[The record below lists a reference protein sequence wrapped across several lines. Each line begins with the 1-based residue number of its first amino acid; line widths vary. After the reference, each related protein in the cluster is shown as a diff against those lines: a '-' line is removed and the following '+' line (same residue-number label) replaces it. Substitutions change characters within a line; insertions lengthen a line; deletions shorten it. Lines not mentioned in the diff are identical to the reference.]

1 MMWLVPAFSSTKGN
15 NAMDIQAEKIEK
27 LRKALDNF
35 ERAHARGESDFF
47 DHEKEEKK
55 ANVRRRA
62 LLLLNQRA
70 RSVNELST
78 RLKALEFEEDI
89 INEVIDDL
97 TRSKLLDDE
106 VFATEW
112 VRQRAAR
119 RGKSSRALDRELQEK
134 GVDKQ
139 TRAAALEQIDQADE
153 RDTARAV
160 AVKKARPE
168 TKIPQDRADYDKAL
182 RRVVGAL
189 ARRGFP
195 AGMSMDLAREALD
208 ARIEDLKN

>member
-78 RLKALEFEEDI
+78 RLKAL
-89 INEVIDDL
+89 
-97 TRSKLLDDE
+97 
-106 VFATEW
+106 
-112 VRQRAAR
+112 
-119 RGKSSRALDRELQEK
+119 
-134 GVDKQ
+134 
-139 TRAAALEQIDQADE
+139 
-153 RDTARAV
+153 
-160 AVKKARPE
+160 
-168 TKIPQDRADYDKAL
+168 
-182 RRVVGAL
+182 
-189 ARRGFP
+189 
-195 AGMSMDLAREALD
+195 
-208 ARIEDLKN
+208 